1 MKYEFTLL
9 GLPASLD
16 TDKGIFTYE
25 DEELKQAIE
34 SEIAGSKAYG
44 RVGGSTIDPFVPVY
58 ITDPYRD
65 IYQFTACLFD
75 DMANNRLPKIR
86 GNETKKYFPKEL
98 YPYAPCLAWIFSDA
112 KPINYFLG
120 TKEEFDAYNKEI
132 EEAIELGMT
141 F

>member
-25 DEELKQAIE
+25 DEEIKKILDEVIA
-34 SEIAGSKAYG
+34 EIKPWGCW
-44 RVGGSTIDPFVPVY
+44 GGDIYVSVD

-65 IYQFTACLFD
+65 IYQFTACLYGTMVD
-75 DMANNRLPKIR
+75 GDLPKIKSID
-86 GNETKKYFPKEL
+86 TDKYFPKEL
-98 YPYAPCLAWIFSDA
+98 YPYAPCLAGLCEDIP
-112 KPINYFLG
+112 PINVFLG
-120 TKEEFDAYNKEI
+120 TKEEFEAYGDKL
-132 EEAIELGMT
+132 EEMEKFGVV